1 MKQPHLIRKRQ
12 NTALPLI
19 YRGQFYLTTMPFN
32 LKDERFKAVNGYFEN
47 WAVSLAVL
55 LRLSLKVL
63 IKMTE
68 KQLRFIELYSFQKK
82 NYPEIEKI
90 MNISREDVSNLRRNK
105 SVNGKIQSIQNIY
118 TKFTG
123 KRKEA
128 FKHDFRKFYDW
139 YEGQDQKCGYCDVT
153 QEQLYTLF
161 NPERR
166 ILPYLESGREYKK
179 APKRSSGT
187 LEIERLDSSNS
198 YNNENIILACPL
210 CNNAK
215 SNLIDEES
223 WRELFVPAMKQYYK
237 KLLDSN
243 I

>member
-1 MKQPHLIRKRQ
+1 
-12 NTALPLI
+12 
-19 YRGQFYLTTMPFN
+19 
-32 LKDERFKAVNGYFEN
+32 
-47 WAVSLAVL
+47 
-55 LRLSLKVL
+55 
-63 IKMTE
+63 MTE

-90 MNISREDVSNLRRNK
+90 MDISREDVSNIRRDED
-105 SVNGKIQSIQNIY
+105 VERQIQSIQNIY

-123 KRKEA
+123 QRKEA

-161 NPERR
+161 DKNRR

-187 LEIERLDSSNS
+187 LEIERLDSSDS

-237 KLLDSN
+237 KLLDSK